1 MMKLVRLLFDVE
13 LFERIVTAADNDYV
27 TTDCPEDLK
36 IVRVFQDA
44 DDQSN
49 HRVTL
54 VVSSESFAEV
64 SDEIRRKAFISGD
77 PEGIP
82 LSMPFTYT
90 VRDPD
95 EDESPPPTTEETSDD

>member
-1 MMKLVRLLFDVE
+1 MMKLGRLLFDME

-27 TTDCPEDLK
+27 TTDCPQDLK

-44 DDQSN
+44 DDQAN

-54 VVSSESFAEV
+54 VVSSGSFAEI
-64 SDEIRRKAFISGD
+64 SDEIRRTAMISGD

-82 LSMPFTYT
+82 LLTPFTYT
-90 VRDPD
+90 VVDPD
-95 EDESPPPTTEETSDD
+95 EDESPLSTKETSS

>member
-1 MMKLVRLLFDVE
+1 MMKLGRLLFDVE

-27 TTDCPEDLK
+27 VTDCPQDLK

-54 VVSSESFAEV
+54 IVSSEEIAEV
-64 SDEIRRKAFISGD
+64 SDEVRRTAMISGD

-82 LSMPFTYT
+82 LLTPFTYT

-95 EDESPPPTTEETSDD
+95 EDESPPPTEETAP

>member
-1 MMKLVRLLFDVE
+1 MMKLGRLLFDVE

-27 TTDCPEDLK
+27 TTDCPLDLK

-44 DDQSN
+44 DDQAN

-54 VVSSESFAEV
+54 VVTSESIAEV
-64 SDEIRRKAFISGD
+64 SDEIRRKAMISGD

-82 LSMPFTYT
+82 LLMPFTYT

-95 EDESPPPTTEETSDD
+95 EDESPPPTDEETSP